1 VPEGEDG
8 LTLVWP
14 EESAFMKRKAEAPAN
29 KDALVQAIR
38 AVTGSSL
45 RLVYEL
51 RAAGAPTPVATAA
64 AKPALS
70 DEDLVKRFMDEFDAE
85 ELPPEPE
92 EQT

>member
-1 VPEGEDG
+1 
-8 LTLVWP
+8 
-14 EESAFMKRKAEAPAN
+14 
-29 KDALVQAIR
+29 
-38 AVTGSSL
+38 
-45 RLVYEL
+45 
-51 RAAGAPTPVATAA
+51 VATAA